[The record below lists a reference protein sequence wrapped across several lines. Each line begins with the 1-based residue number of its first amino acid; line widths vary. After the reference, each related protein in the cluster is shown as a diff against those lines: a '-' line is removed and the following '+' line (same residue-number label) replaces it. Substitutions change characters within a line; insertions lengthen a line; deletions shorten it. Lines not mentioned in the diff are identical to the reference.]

1 MPGWYKSERNGGA
14 LALTRALLLAT
25 TALAVSACSE
35 TMPNLDLGLGASAE
49 NDAHLSDLERAQ
61 KQYAKAPHEPAK
73 ALTYANILK
82 QNGRKTDAFAILERA
97 HQANKSDRA
106 IMSAY
111 GRLALE
117 LGKLSLAKAL
127 LERADDPSNPDW
139 RVLSARGAV
148 LAKQGDHKASIPF
161 FERAR
166 LLSNDHPSAVNNLAL
181 AYMMSG
187 EAQRAEPLLRQA
199 SMADPTNVKVRQ
211 NLALVLSLQGRYS
224 EAKAIASRD
233 LSPEAAEQ
241 NAELMRKIVR
251 IEQKPQ
257 SAMESVVASSG
268 WETTADDKPPKPA
281 RRTAA
286 RKPKPKA
293 PAPVTAKASAQP
305 ALRGSAVET
314 SSTN

>member
-1 MPGWYKSERNGGA
+1 MRVWFRSKRSGGA
-14 LALTRALLLAT
+14 LAVTRALLLAT
-25 TALAVSACSE
+25 TALAVSGCSE
-35 TMPNLDLGLGASAE
+35 TVPDLGLALGGESE
-49 NDAHLSDLERAQ
+49 DDSNLSDLERAQ

-73 ALTYANILK
+73 ALAYANILK
-82 QNGRKTDAFAILERA
+82 QSGRKADAFAVLERA
-97 HQANKSDRA
+97 HQANNTDRT

-117 LGKLSLAKAL
+117 LGKLSLASAL
-127 LERADDPSNPDW
+127 LERADDPSRPDW

-148 LAKQGDHKASIPF
+148 LAKQGQHKGSIPF

-199 SMADPTNVKVRQ
+199 SAADPANVKVRQ

-233 LSPEAAEQ
+233 LSPEAAEA
-241 NAELMRKIVR
+241 NADLMRKIVR
-251 IEQKPQ
+251 IEQQPQ
-257 SAMESVVASSG
+257 SAMQSVVANSG
-268 WETTADDKPPKPA
+268 WETTADEPPKPKP
-281 RRTAA
+281 RTASRPRKA
-286 RKPKPKA
+286 KPKT
-293 PAPVTAKASAQP
+293 TASVNASGAP